1 VNGPEAVGVICC
13 VYALLGLIAVGALAA
28 VIWAVVD
35 CARRQFSEES
45 TKIVWIIVI
54 VALGLV
60 GVLIY
65 VFAGRSMGTMPE
77 QYRRG
82 GPYGPVG

>member
-1 VNGPEAVGVICC
+1 MEGPVVIAMCG
-13 VYALLGLIAVGALAA
+13 VYAFIGLLVLGSLAA

-35 CARRQFSEES
+35 CVRRQFPEES

-54 VALGLV
+54 VVLGLI

-82 GPYGPVG
+82 GPDERVG